1 MTKDTDALLEKW
13 ETVYK
18 RGLLSFWI
26 LLLLHRRQMY
36 AYEMQDEIRR
46 MSRGSVAPD
55 ENSIYR
61 ALRRFAR
68 EGLVSSER
76 LPSDVGPERRYFSL
90 TANGR
95 ELLAR
100 FIRRNLLAFRQTE
113 VRGLMDEI
121 VDGHRSDL

>member
-1 MTKDTDALLEKW
+1 MSKDSDALLEKW

-26 LLLLHRRQMY
+26 LLLLQRREMY

-46 MSRGSVAPD
+46 MSGGSVAPD

>member
-1 MTKDTDALLEKW
+1 MSGQTESLLEKW

-26 LLLLHRRQMY
+26 LLLLHQRKMY

-46 MSRGSVAPD
+46 LSGGSVTPD

-68 EGLVSSER
+68 EGLVDSER
-76 LPSDVGPERRYFSL
+76 IPSDVGPKRRYFSL
-90 TANGR
+90 TAAGR

-100 FIRRNLLAFRQTE
+100 FIRRNLLVLRQPE
-113 VRGLMDEI
+113 VEALMADVLEEQ
-121 VDGHRSDL
+121 RSES

>member
-1 MTKDTDALLEKW
+1 MSNDSDALLEKW

-26 LLLLHRRQMY
+26 LLLLQRREMY

-46 MSRGSVAPD
+46 LSGGSIAPD

-76 LPSDVGPERRYFSL
+76 VPSDVGPKRRYFSL
-90 TANGR
+90 SAKGR
-95 ELLAR
+95 RLLTR
-100 FIRRNLLAFRQTE
+100 FIRRNLLVFRQPDVE
-113 VRGLMDEI
+113 ALMADLL
-121 VDGHRSDL
+121 DNQRSE